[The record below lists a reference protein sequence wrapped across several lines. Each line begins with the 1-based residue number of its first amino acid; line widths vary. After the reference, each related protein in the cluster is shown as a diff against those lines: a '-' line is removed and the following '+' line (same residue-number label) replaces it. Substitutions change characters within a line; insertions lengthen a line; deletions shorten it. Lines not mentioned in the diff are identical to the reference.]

1 MLTPDGLVPES
12 PAVPT
17 VVAHRGASGQAPE
30 NTLAA
35 VRRAVELRVDRV
47 EVDVQRTKDGVPV
60 VIHDT
65 TLARTT
71 DVRRVYPR
79 RAPWLVGDFT
89 LAEIQRLDAGGWYS
103 PAFAGERVPTLEEVL
118 QVLDPSGTGLLLE
131 IKSPALHPGLAVDVA
146 SVLTSRGIARGAGAP
161 VTVQSFDHAVVRW
174 HKQLVPDVPVGA
186 LGAPLTADLGRL
198 ATWADEVNPVHWSV
212 TDRFVEAAH
221 RHGMRCH
228 PWTVNRPVHM
238 RRVLGL
244 GVDGVITDRPGVLRK
259 VLADGD
265 AQRPNIA

>member
-71 DVRRVYPR
+71 DVRRVHPR

-103 PAFAGERVPTLEEVL
+103 P
-118 QVLDPSGTGLLLE
+118 
-131 IKSPALHPGLAVDVA
+131 
-146 SVLTSRGIARGAGAP
+146 
-161 VTVQSFDHAVVRW
+161 SF
-174 HKQLVPDVPVGA
+174 
-186 LGAPLTADLGRL
+186 
-198 ATWADEVNPVHWSV
+198 
-212 TDRFVEAAH
+212 
-221 RHGMRCH
+221 
-228 PWTVNRPVHM
+228 
-238 RRVLGL
+238 
-244 GVDGVITDRPGVLRK
+244 
-259 VLADGD
+259 
-265 AQRPNIA
+265 